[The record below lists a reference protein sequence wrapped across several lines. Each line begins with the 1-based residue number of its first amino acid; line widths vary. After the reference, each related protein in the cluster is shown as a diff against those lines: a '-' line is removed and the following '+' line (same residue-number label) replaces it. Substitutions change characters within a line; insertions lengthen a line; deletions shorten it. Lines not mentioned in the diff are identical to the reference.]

1 MSNTEEITLQ
11 KSGLKSTETYLT
23 GMSQSNAVKRRW
35 KTAVH
40 TLISDNMH
48 IILKKLPV
56 PEKKITWKIIQH
68 RDEQWCFFC
77 FWHAIKSRWDKAQ
90 SQLALERYVRILN

>member
-23 GMSQSNAVKRRW
+23 GMRQSNVVKRHW

-48 IILKKLPV
+48 IILKN
-56 PEKKITWKIIQH
+56 
-68 RDEQWCFFC
+68 
-77 FWHAIKSRWDKAQ
+77 
-90 SQLALERYVRILN
+90 SQFQKRRLHERLFSTEMNNDVFSAFDTQ